1 MMFGPH
7 RRFPAALTAGII
19 ALLAC
24 VTTARAS
31 VVSATP
37 TLPVL
42 GVPYASSIG
51 VGCFPAVGACVVP
64 GTITLTSL
72 VSSTFDSSGQNIV
85 ANASYVGTLT
95 NLGGVPIGPVN
106 LSGTLEEE
114 IFGRTSPSALGIW
127 ATELL
132 ALSLSGPVLGHTL
145 TLTLDSAVPSTGFS
159 SITAEGG
166 QAVRFRIDSFFDVF
180 VELSLDTIPPLSTTR
195 GPLQLSLLPEPSTWL
210 LLLGGIAGLGC
221 LRRRHSA

>member
-31 VVSATP
+31 VISATP

-51 VGCFPAVGACVVP
+51 VGCFPAAGACVVP

-106 LSGTLEEE
+106 LAGTLEEE
-114 IFGRTSPSALGIW
+114 IIGRTSSSALGTW

-132 ALSLSGPVLGHTL
+132 ALSLSGTVLGHTL
-145 TLTLDSAVPSTGFS
+145 TLTLDPAVPSTGFS
-159 SITAEGG
+159 SITVEGG
-166 QAVRFRIDSFFDVF
+166 QGDRFRIDSFFDVF

-195 GPLQLSLLPEPSTWL
+195 GPLHLSLLLEPSTWL
-210 LLLGGIAGLGC
+210 LLIGGIAGLGC
-221 LRRRHSA
+221 LRRRTA

>member
-24 VTTARAS
+24 ITTARAS
-31 VVSATP
+31 VISATP

-51 VGCFPAVGACVVP
+51 VGCFPAAGACVVP

-95 NLGGVPIGPVN
+95 NLGGVPIGSVN

-145 TLTLDSAVPSTGFS
+145 TLTLDPAVPSTGFS
-159 SITAEGG
+159 SIMAEGG
-166 QAVRFRIDSFFDVF
+166 QGDRFRIDSFFDVF

-195 GPLQLSLLPEPSTWL
+195 GPLHLSLVPEPSTWL
-210 LLLGGIAGLGC
+210 LLIGGIAGLGC
-221 LRRRHSA
+221 LRRRHTA